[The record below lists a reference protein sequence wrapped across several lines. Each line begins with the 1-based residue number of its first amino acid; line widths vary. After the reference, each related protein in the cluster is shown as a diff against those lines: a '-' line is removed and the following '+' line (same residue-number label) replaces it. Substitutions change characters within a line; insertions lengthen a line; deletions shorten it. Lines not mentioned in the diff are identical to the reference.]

1 MSRFP
6 WRTIISAIVGI
17 GLIGVMVFTYLVITT
32 PIPAPSDISRAN
44 STIVYYS
51 DGKTELGRIGEYNRT
66 EVQLGK
72 IPLSLQRAVLAAE
85 DRDFYKHGG
94 FSITGIARAVIGNLT
109 SGFNAG
115 GGSTIT
121 QQYAKN
127 AYLTQERSMKRKLKE
142 LVLAVKLESSS
153 SKDMI
158 LQNYLNV
165 SYMGRGAYG
174 MQTAARVYFAK
185 DVSQL
190 TISESAMLASLLK
203 SPEGFTPEK
212 RLPRLKARWN
222 YVLDQMVEAGWLTPS
237 KRSEQKFPTV
247 IERVNANTLSGPN
260 GYALDMVRR
269 ELAAQGYDDAT
280 LGIAGMRVTST
291 FDARAQVAAVQAVA
305 KEGPNSGTEGLRIG
319 LAAIRPGTG
328 EVVAVYGGP
337 DFATQPLNNATQAI
351 GQAGSTFKPF
361 ALAAATEAGI
371 GLDATLPGKSGTVVA
386 GYRVVNYS
394 NENYGPISLLFATEH
409 SVNSAYVTLTY
420 DIGVD
425 AVMEAASR
433 AGIPDGTAGIERN
446 LTFVLGT
453 ASPHVI
459 DVADAYATFAARGVK
474 ALPFTIKEVRSAN
487 GGIIY
492 QAPMKTETVF
502 EQWVADTVNSAL
514 QQVVKNGTGFAA
526 AKAGRPVA
534 GKTGTTNDNMSAWF
548 AGYSPDLAAA
558 VMLVKEDAKGVPVS
572 LRGTGG
578 LSTVTGGSFP
588 ARIWTAFMKGALKK
602 TPATDFVTPEIPLP
616 TDAPTELPSGTPTV
630 DPSASPSSGDAAQ
643 PINP

>member
-1 MSRFP
+1 MARLP
-6 WRTIISAIVGI
+6 WRTIITSIVGI
-17 GLIGVMVFTYLVITT
+17 GLLGVIVFTYFVITT

-66 EVQLGK
+66 EVPLSK
-72 IPLSLQRAVLAAE
+72 IPLQLQRAVLAAE
-85 DRDFYKHGG
+85 DKDFYNHGG

-127 AYLTQERSMKRKLKE
+127 AYLTQERSIKRKVKE

-190 TISESAMLASLLK
+190 TISESAMLAALLK
-203 SPEGFTPEK
+203 SPEGFAPEK
-212 RLPRLKARWN
+212 RLSRLKARWN
-222 YVLDQMVEAGWLTPS
+222 YVLDQMVDAGWLTES
-237 KRSEQKFPTV
+237 KRKEQQFPIV
-247 IERVNANTLSGPN
+247 IDRVNANTLSGPN
-260 GYALDMVRR
+260 GYALDMVKR
-269 ELAAQGYDDAT
+269 ELIGQGYDDAT
-280 LGIAGMRVTST
+280 LGIAGMRVVST
-291 FDARAQVAAVQAVA
+291 FDADAQVAAVRAVE
-305 KEGPNSGTEGLRIG
+305 KEGPKSGTDGLRIG
-319 LAAIRPGTG
+319 LAAVRPGTG
-328 EVVAVYGGP
+328 EVIAVYGGP
-337 DFATQPLNNATQAI
+337 DFATEPLNNATQAI

-361 ALAAATEAGI
+361 ALAAATEAGV
-371 GLDATLPGKSGTVVA
+371 GLDTSLPGKSGTVVA

-394 NENYGPISLLFATEH
+394 NESYGPISLLYATEH

-420 DIGVD
+420 NIGVD
-425 AVMEAASR
+425 AVMNAASR
-433 AGIPDGTAGIERN
+433 AGIPDNTAGIERN

-474 ALPFTIKEVRSAN
+474 ALPFTIKEVRSSN

-492 QAPMKTETVF
+492 QAAMKNETVF
-502 EQWVADTVNSAL
+502 EQYVADTVNSAL
-514 QQVVKNGTGFAA
+514 QRVVTNGTGFAA

-558 VMLVKEDAKGVPVS
+558 VMLVKEDAKGVPVT

-588 ARIWTAFMKGALKK
+588 ARIWTAFMKAAVKK
-602 TPATDFVTPEIPLP
+602 LPATDFVEPVEPLP
-616 TDAPTELPSGTPTV
+616 VDTATPTPT
-630 DPSASPSSGDAAQ
+630 DSQSPDDAAQ
-643 PINP
+643 PISP

>member
-1 MSRFP
+1 MARLP
-6 WRTIISAIVGI
+6 WRTIITSIVGI
-17 GLIGVMVFTYLVITT
+17 GLLGVIVFTYFVITT

-66 EVQLGK
+66 EVPLSK
-72 IPLSLQRAVLAAE
+72 IPLQLQRAVLAAE
-85 DRDFYKHGG
+85 DKDFYNHGG

-127 AYLTQERSMKRKLKE
+127 AYLTQERSIKRKVKE

-190 TISESAMLASLLK
+190 TISESAMLAALLK
-203 SPEGFTPEK
+203 SPEGFAPEK
-212 RLPRLKARWN
+212 RLSRLKARWN
-222 YVLDQMVEAGWLTPS
+222 YVLDQMVDAGWLTES
-237 KRSEQKFPTV
+237 KRKEQQFPIV

-260 GYALDMVRR
+260 GYALDMVKR
-269 ELAAQGYDDAT
+269 ELIGQGYDDAT
-280 LGIAGMRVTST
+280 LGIAGMRVVST
-291 FDARAQVAAVQAVA
+291 FDADAQVAAVRAVE
-305 KEGPNSGTEGLRIG
+305 KEGPKSGTDGLRIG
-319 LAAIRPGTG
+319 LAAVRPGTG
-328 EVVAVYGGP
+328 EVIAVYGGP
-337 DFATQPLNNATQAI
+337 DFATEPLNNATQAI

-361 ALAAATEAGI
+361 ALAAATEAGV
-371 GLDATLPGKSGTVVA
+371 GLDTSLPGKSGTVVA

-394 NENYGPISLLFATEH
+394 NESYGPISLLYATEH

-420 DIGVD
+420 NIGVD
-425 AVMEAASR
+425 AVMNAASR
-433 AGIPDGTAGIERN
+433 AGIPDNTAGIERN

-474 ALPFTIKEVRSAN
+474 ALPFTIKEVRSSN

-492 QAPMKTETVF
+492 QAAMKNETVF
-502 EQWVADTVNSAL
+502 EQYVADTVNSAL
-514 QQVVKNGTGFAA
+514 QRVVTNGTGFAA

-558 VMLVKEDAKGVPVS
+558 VMLVKEDAKGVPVT

-588 ARIWTAFMKGALKK
+588 ARIWTAFMKAALKK
-602 TPATDFVTPEIPLP
+602 LPATDFVEPVEPLP
-616 TDAPTELPSGTPTV
+616 VDTATPTPT
-630 DPSASPSSGDAAQ
+630 DSQSPDDAAQ
-643 PINP
+643 PISP

>member
-1 MSRFP
+1 MARLP
-6 WRTIISAIVGI
+6 WRSIITTVVGM
-17 GLIGVMVFTYLVITT
+17 GLVGVMVFTYYVITT
-32 PIPAPSDISRAN
+32 PIPAPSEISRAN

-66 EVQLGK
+66 EVPLSK
-72 IPLSLQRAVLAAE
+72 MPLSLQRAVLAAE
-85 DRDFYKHGG
+85 DRDFYAHAG
-94 FSITGIARAVIGNLT
+94 FSVTGIARAVIGNLL

-127 AYLTQERSMKRKLKE
+127 AYLTQERSIKRKVKE
-142 LVLAVKLESSS
+142 LVLAVKLENSS

-165 SYMGRGAYG
+165 SYLGRGAYG
-174 MQTAARVYFAK
+174 MQTAARLYFAK

-190 TISESAMLASLLK
+190 SISESAMLAALLK
-203 SPEGFTPEK
+203 SPEGFAPEK
-212 RLPRLKARWN
+212 RLARLKERWN

-237 KRSEQKFPTV
+237 KRSKQKFPVV
-247 IERVNANTLSGPN
+247 IDRVNANTLSGPN

-269 ELAAQGYDDAT
+269 ELLAQGYDDAT
-280 LGIAGMRVTST
+280 LGVSGMRVVST
-291 FDARAQVAAVQAVA
+291 FDAAAQVAAVQAVE
-305 KEGPNSGTEGLRIG
+305 KEGPVSGTDGLRIG

-337 DFATQPLNNATQAI
+337 DFASEPLNNATQAI

-371 GLDATLPGKSGTVVA
+371 GLDTKLPGRSGTVVA
-386 GYRVVNYS
+386 GYRVVNFGKES
-394 NENYGPISLLFATEH
+394 YGPISLLFATEH
-409 SVNSAYVTLTY
+409 SVNSAYVSLTY
-420 DIGVD
+420 NIGVD
-425 AVMEAASR
+425 AVMDAAAR
-433 AGIPDGTAGIERN
+433 AGIPADTAGIERN

-474 ALPFTIKEVRSAN
+474 ALPFTIKEVRSSN
-487 GGIIY
+487 DGIIY
-492 QAPMKTETVF
+492 QAPMKSETVF

-514 QQVVKNGTGFAA
+514 QRVVTNGTGFAA
-526 AKAGRPVA
+526 AKVGRPVA
-534 GKTGTTNDNMSAWF
+534 GKTGTTNDNLSAWF

-558 VMLVKEDAKGVPVS
+558 VMFVKQDANGAPVT

-578 LSTVTGGSFP
+578 LTTVTGGSFP
-588 ARIWTAFMKGALKK
+588 ARIWTAFMKAALKK
-602 TPATDFVTPEIPLP
+602 TPVSDFVTPEAPLP
-616 TDAPTELPSGTPTV
+616 TETATDLPTGEPTAEPS
-630 DPSASPSSGDAAQ
+630 SSGDAAQ

>member
-1 MSRFP
+1 MARLP
-6 WRTIISAIVGI
+6 WRTIITSIVGI
-17 GLIGVMVFTYLVITT
+17 GLLGVIVFTYFVITT

-66 EVQLGK
+66 EVPLSK
-72 IPLSLQRAVLAAE
+72 IPLQLQRAVLAAE
-85 DRDFYKHGG
+85 DKDFYNHGG

-127 AYLTQERSMKRKLKE
+127 AYLTQERSIKRKVKE

-190 TISESAMLASLLK
+190 TISESAMLAALLK
-203 SPEGFTPEK
+203 SPEGFAPEK
-212 RLPRLKARWN
+212 RLSRLKARWN
-222 YVLDQMVEAGWLTPS
+222 YVLDQMVDAGWLTES
-237 KRSEQKFPTV
+237 KRKEQQFPIV

-260 GYALDMVRR
+260 GYALDMVKR
-269 ELAAQGYDDAT
+269 ELIGQGYDDAT
-280 LGIAGMRVTST
+280 LGIAGMRVVST
-291 FDARAQVAAVQAVA
+291 FDADAQVAAVRAVE
-305 KEGPNSGTEGLRIG
+305 KEGPKSGTDGLRIG
-319 LAAIRPGTG
+319 LAAVRPGTG
-328 EVVAVYGGP
+328 EVIAVYGGP
-337 DFATQPLNNATQAI
+337 DFATEPLNNATQAI

-361 ALAAATEAGI
+361 ALAAATEAGV
-371 GLDATLPGKSGTVVA
+371 GLDTSLPGKSGTVVA

-394 NENYGPISLLFATEH
+394 NESYGPISLLYATEH

-420 DIGVD
+420 NIGVD
-425 AVMEAASR
+425 AVMNAASR
-433 AGIPDGTAGIERN
+433 AGIPDNTAGIERN

-474 ALPFTIKEVRSAN
+474 ALPFTIKEVRSSN

-492 QAPMKTETVF
+492 QAAMKNETVF
-502 EQWVADTVNSAL
+502 EQYVADTVNSAL
-514 QQVVKNGTGFAA
+514 QRVVTNGTGFAA

-558 VMLVKEDAKGVPVS
+558 VMLVKEDAKGVPVT

-588 ARIWTAFMKGALKK
+588 ARIWTAFMKAALKK
-602 TPATDFVTPEIPLP
+602 LPATDFVEPVEPLP
-616 TDAPTELPSGTPTV
+616 VDTATPTPT
-630 DPSASPSSGDAAQ
+630 DSQSPDDAAQ

>member
-1 MSRFP
+1 MARLP
-6 WRTIISAIVGI
+6 WRTIITSIVGI
-17 GLIGVMVFTYLVITT
+17 GLLGVIVFTYFVITT

-66 EVQLGK
+66 EVPLSK
-72 IPLSLQRAVLAAE
+72 IPLQLQRAVLAAE
-85 DRDFYKHGG
+85 DKDFYNHGG

-127 AYLTQERSMKRKLKE
+127 AYLTQERSIKRKVKE

-190 TISESAMLASLLK
+190 TISESAMLAALLK
-203 SPEGFTPEK
+203 SPEGFALEK
-212 RLPRLKARWN
+212 RLSRLKARWN
-222 YVLDQMVEAGWLTPS
+222 YVLDQMVDAGWLTES
-237 KRSEQKFPTV
+237 KRKEQQFPIV
-247 IERVNANTLSGPN
+247 IDRVNANTLSGPN
-260 GYALDMVRR
+260 GYALDMVKR
-269 ELAAQGYDDAT
+269 ELIGQGYDDAT
-280 LGIAGMRVTST
+280 LGIAGMRVVST
-291 FDARAQVAAVQAVA
+291 FDADAQVAAVRAVE
-305 KEGPNSGTEGLRIG
+305 KEGPKSGTDGLRIG
-319 LAAIRPGTG
+319 LAAVRPGTG
-328 EVVAVYGGP
+328 EVIAVYGGP
-337 DFATQPLNNATQAI
+337 DFATEPLNNATQAI

-361 ALAAATEAGI
+361 ALAAATEAGV
-371 GLDATLPGKSGTVVA
+371 GLDTSLPGKSGTVVA

-394 NENYGPISLLFATEH
+394 NESYGPISLLYATEH

-420 DIGVD
+420 NIGVD
-425 AVMEAASR
+425 AVMNAASR
-433 AGIPDGTAGIERN
+433 AGIPDNTAGIERN

-474 ALPFTIKEVRSAN
+474 ALPFTIKEVRSSN

-492 QAPMKTETVF
+492 QAAMKNETVF
-502 EQWVADTVNSAL
+502 EQYVADTVNSAL
-514 QQVVKNGTGFAA
+514 QRVVTNGTGFAA

-558 VMLVKEDAKGVPVS
+558 VMLVKEDAKGVPVT

-588 ARIWTAFMKGALKK
+588 ARIWTAFMKAALKK
-602 TPATDFVTPEIPLP
+602 LPATDFVEPVEPLP
-616 TDAPTELPSGTPTV
+616 VDTATPTPT
-630 DPSASPSSGDAAQ
+630 DSQSPDDAAQ
-643 PINP
+643 PISP

>member
-1 MSRFP
+1 MARLP
-6 WRTIISAIVGI
+6 WRTIITSIVGI
-17 GLIGVMVFTYLVITT
+17 GLLGVIVFTYFVITT

-66 EVQLGK
+66 EVPLSK
-72 IPLSLQRAVLAAE
+72 IPLQLQRAVLAAE
-85 DRDFYKHGG
+85 DKDFYNHGG

-127 AYLTQERSMKRKLKE
+127 AYLTQERSIKRKVKE

-190 TISESAMLASLLK
+190 TISESAMLAALLK
-203 SPEGFTPEK
+203 SPEGFAPEK
-212 RLPRLKARWN
+212 RLSRLKARWN
-222 YVLDQMVEAGWLTPS
+222 YVLDQMVDAGWLTES
-237 KRSEQKFPTV
+237 KRKEQQFPIV

-260 GYALDMVRR
+260 GYALDMVKR
-269 ELAAQGYDDAT
+269 ELIGQGYDDAT
-280 LGIAGMRVTST
+280 LGIAGMRVVST
-291 FDARAQVAAVQAVA
+291 FDADAQVAAVRAVE
-305 KEGPNSGTEGLRIG
+305 KEGPKSGTDGLRIG
-319 LAAIRPGTG
+319 LAAVRPGTG
-328 EVVAVYGGP
+328 EVIAVYGGP
-337 DFATQPLNNATQAI
+337 DFATEPLNNATQAI

-361 ALAAATEAGI
+361 ALAAATEAGV
-371 GLDATLPGKSGTVVA
+371 GLDTSLPGKSGTVVA

-394 NENYGPISLLFATEH
+394 NESYGPISLLYATEH

-420 DIGVD
+420 NIGVD
-425 AVMEAASR
+425 AVMNAASR
-433 AGIPDGTAGIERN
+433 AGIPDNTAGIERN

-474 ALPFTIKEVRSAN
+474 ALPFTIKEVRSSN

-492 QAPMKTETVF
+492 QAAMKNETVF
-502 EQWVADTVNSAL
+502 EQYVADTVNSAL
-514 QQVVKNGTGFAA
+514 QRVVTNGTGFAA

-558 VMLVKEDAKGVPVS
+558 VMLVKEDAKGVPVT

-588 ARIWTAFMKGALKK
+588 ARIWTAFMKAALKK
-602 TPATDFVTPEIPLP
+602 LPATDFVEPVEPL
-616 TDAPTELPSGTPTV
+616 GT
-630 DPSASPSSGDAAQ
+630 SSG
-643 PINP
+643 

>member
-1 MSRFP
+1 MSRLP
-6 WRTIISAIVGI
+6 WRAIITTIVGL
-17 GLIGVMVFTYLVITT
+17 GLLGVVVFTYFVITT
-32 PIPAPSDISRAN
+32 PIPQPSDISRAN
-44 STIVYYS
+44 STIVYYA
-51 DGKTELGRIGEYNRT
+51 DGETELGRIGEYNRT
-66 EVQLGK
+66 EVQLAK
-72 IPLSLQRAVLAAE
+72 IPLTLQRAVLAAE

-94 FSITGIARAVIGNLT
+94 FSITGIARAVWGNLT
-109 SGFNAG
+109 SGFSAG

-127 AYLTQERSMKRKLKE
+127 AYLSQERSIKRKVKE

-165 SYMGRGAYG
+165 SYLGRGAYG
-174 MQTAARVYFAK
+174 VQTAARLYFAK

-190 TISESAMLASLLK
+190 TISESAVLAALLK
-203 SPEGFTPEK
+203 SPEGFAPEK
-212 RLPRLKARWN
+212 RLQRLKDRWS
-222 YVLDQMVEAGWLTPS
+222 YVLNQMVDAGWLTKT
-237 KRSEQKFPTV
+237 KRAEQKFP
-247 IERVNANTLSGPN
+247 IIIDRVNANTLSGPN

-269 ELAAQGYDDAT
+269 ELIAQGYDDAT
-280 LGIAGMRVTST
+280 LGVSGLRVIST
-291 FDARAQVAAVQAVA
+291 FDADAQVAAVRAVE
-305 KEGPNSGTEGLRIG
+305 KEGPTSGTDGLRIG

-337 DFATQPLNNATQAI
+337 DFATEPLNNATQAI

-361 ALAAATEAGI
+361 ALAAATEAGVT
-371 GLDATLPGKSGTVVA
+371 LDTTLPGKSGTVVA

-394 NENYGPISLLFATEH
+394 NESYGPISLLYATEH
-409 SVNSAYVTLTY
+409 SVNSAYVQLTY

-425 AVMEAASR
+425 AVMNAASR
-433 AGIPDGTAGIERN
+433 AGIPDDAAGIERN

-502 EQWVADTVNSAL
+502 EQYVADTVNAAL
-514 QQVVKNGTGFAA
+514 RKVVTNGTGFAA
-526 AKAGRPVA
+526 NKVGRPVA

-558 VMLVKEDAKGVPVS
+558 VMFVKEDAKGVPVS

-588 ARIWTAFMKGALKK
+588 ARIWTAFMKAALKNV
-602 TPATDFVTPEIPLP
+602 PVSNFVEPQLPLP
-616 TDAPTELPSGTPTV
+616 V
-630 DPSASPSSGDAAQ
+630 DTAVPMDTATAEAGIGDAAA
-643 PINP
+643 PING

>member
-1 MSRFP
+1 MARLP
-6 WRTIISAIVGI
+6 WRTIITSIVGI
-17 GLIGVMVFTYLVITT
+17 GLLGVIVFTYFVITT

-66 EVQLGK
+66 EVPLSK
-72 IPLSLQRAVLAAE
+72 IPLQLQRAVLAAE
-85 DRDFYKHGG
+85 DKDFYNHGG

-127 AYLTQERSMKRKLKE
+127 AYLTQERSIKRKVKE

-190 TISESAMLASLLK
+190 TISESAMLAALLK
-203 SPEGFTPEK
+203 SPEGFAPEK
-212 RLPRLKARWN
+212 RLSRLKARWN
-222 YVLDQMVEAGWLTPS
+222 YVLDQMVDAGWLTES
-237 KRSEQKFPTV
+237 KRKEQQFPIV
-247 IERVNANTLSGPN
+247 IDRVNANTLSGPN
-260 GYALDMVRR
+260 GYALDMVKR
-269 ELAAQGYDDAT
+269 ELIGQGYDDAT
-280 LGIAGMRVTST
+280 LGIAGMRVVST
-291 FDARAQVAAVQAVA
+291 FDADAQVAAVRAVE
-305 KEGPNSGTEGLRIG
+305 KEGPKSGTDGLRIG
-319 LAAIRPGTG
+319 LAAVRPGTG
-328 EVVAVYGGP
+328 EVIAVYGGP
-337 DFATQPLNNATQAI
+337 DFATEPLNNATQAI

-361 ALAAATEAGI
+361 ALAAATEAGV
-371 GLDATLPGKSGTVVA
+371 GLDTSLPGKSGTVVA

-394 NENYGPISLLFATEH
+394 NESYGPISLLYATEH

-420 DIGVD
+420 NIGVD
-425 AVMEAASR
+425 AVMNAASR
-433 AGIPDGTAGIERN
+433 AGIPDNTAGIERN

-474 ALPFTIKEVRSAN
+474 ALPFTVKEVRSSN

-492 QAPMKTETVF
+492 QAAMKNETVF
-502 EQWVADTVNSAL
+502 EQYVADTVNSAL
-514 QQVVKNGTGFAA
+514 QRVVTNGTGFAA

-558 VMLVKEDAKGVPVS
+558 VMLVKEDAKGVPVT

-588 ARIWTAFMKGALKK
+588 ARIWTAFMKAALKK
-602 TPATDFVTPEIPLP
+602 LPATDFVEPVEPLP
-616 TDAPTELPSGTPTV
+616 VDTATPTPT
-630 DPSASPSSGDAAQ
+630 DSQSPDDAAQ
-643 PINP
+643 PISP

>member
-1 MSRFP
+1 MARLP
-6 WRTIISAIVGI
+6 WRTIITSIVGI
-17 GLIGVMVFTYLVITT
+17 GLLGVIVFTYFVITT

-66 EVQLGK
+66 EVPLSK
-72 IPLSLQRAVLAAE
+72 IPLQLQRAVLAAE
-85 DRDFYKHGG
+85 DKDFYNHGG

-127 AYLTQERSMKRKLKE
+127 AYLTQERSIKRKVKE

-190 TISESAMLASLLK
+190 TISESAMLAALLK
-203 SPEGFTPEK
+203 SPEGFAPEK
-212 RLPRLKARWN
+212 RLSRLKARWN
-222 YVLDQMVEAGWLTPS
+222 YVLDQMVDAGWLTES
-237 KRSEQKFPTV
+237 KRKEQQFPIV
-247 IERVNANTLSGPN
+247 IDRVNANTLSGPN
-260 GYALDMVRR
+260 GYALDMVKR
-269 ELAAQGYDDAT
+269 ELIGQGYDDAT
-280 LGIAGMRVTST
+280 LGIAGMRVVST
-291 FDARAQVAAVQAVA
+291 FDADAQVAAVRAVE
-305 KEGPNSGTEGLRIG
+305 KEGPKSGTDGLRIG
-319 LAAIRPGTG
+319 LAAVRPGTG
-328 EVVAVYGGP
+328 EVIAVYGGP
-337 DFATQPLNNATQAI
+337 DFATEPLNNATQAI

-361 ALAAATEAGI
+361 ALAAATEAGV
-371 GLDATLPGKSGTVVA
+371 GLDTSLPGKSGTVVA

-394 NENYGPISLLFATEH
+394 NESYGPISLLYATEH

-420 DIGVD
+420 NIGVD
-425 AVMEAASR
+425 AVMNAASR
-433 AGIPDGTAGIERN
+433 AGIPDNTAGIERN

-474 ALPFTIKEVRSAN
+474 ALPFTIKEVRSSN

-492 QAPMKTETVF
+492 QAAMKNETVF
-502 EQWVADTVNSAL
+502 EQYVADTVNSAL
-514 QQVVKNGTGFAA
+514 QRVVTNGTGFAA

-558 VMLVKEDAKGVPVS
+558 VMLVKEDAKGVPVT

-588 ARIWTAFMKGALKK
+588 ARIWTAFMKAALKK
-602 TPATDFVTPEIPLP
+602 LPATDFVEPVEPLP
-616 TDAPTELPSGTPTV
+616 VDTATPTPT
-630 DPSASPSSGDAAQ
+630 DSQSPDDAAQ
-643 PINP
+643 PISP

>member
-1 MSRFP
+1 MARLP
-6 WRTIISAIVGI
+6 WRTIITSIVGI
-17 GLIGVMVFTYLVITT
+17 GLLGVIVFTYFVITT

-66 EVQLGK
+66 EVPLSK
-72 IPLSLQRAVLAAE
+72 IPLQLQRAVLAAE
-85 DRDFYKHGG
+85 DKDFYNHGG

-127 AYLTQERSMKRKLKE
+127 AYLTQERSIKRKVKE

-190 TISESAMLASLLK
+190 TISESAMLAALLK
-203 SPEGFTPEK
+203 SPEGFAPEK
-212 RLPRLKARWN
+212 RLSRLKARWN
-222 YVLDQMVEAGWLTPS
+222 YVLDQMVDAGWLTES
-237 KRSEQKFPTV
+237 KRKEQQFPIV

-260 GYALDMVRR
+260 GYALDMVKR
-269 ELAAQGYDDAT
+269 ELIGQGYDDAT
-280 LGIAGMRVTST
+280 LGIAGMRVVST
-291 FDARAQVAAVQAVA
+291 FDADAQVAAVRAVE
-305 KEGPNSGTEGLRIG
+305 KEGPKSGTDGLRIG
-319 LAAIRPGTG
+319 LAAVRPGTG
-328 EVVAVYGGP
+328 EVIAVYGGP
-337 DFATQPLNNATQAI
+337 DFATEPLNNATQAI

-361 ALAAATEAGI
+361 ALAAATEAGV
-371 GLDATLPGKSGTVVA
+371 GLDTSLPGKSGTVVA

-394 NENYGPISLLFATEH
+394 NESYGPISLLYATEH

-420 DIGVD
+420 NIGVD
-425 AVMEAASR
+425 AVMNAASR
-433 AGIPDGTAGIERN
+433 AGIPDNTAGIERN

-474 ALPFTIKEVRSAN
+474 ALPFTIKEVRSSN

-492 QAPMKTETVF
+492 QAAMKNETVF
-502 EQWVADTVNSAL
+502 EQYVADTVNSAL
-514 QQVVKNGTGFAA
+514 QRVVTNGTGFAA

-558 VMLVKEDAKGVPVS
+558 VMLVKEDAKGVPVT

-588 ARIWTAFMKGALKK
+588 ARIWTAFMKAAVKK
-602 TPATDFVTPEIPLP
+602 LPATDFVEPVEPLP
-616 TDAPTELPSGTPTV
+616 VDTATPTPT
-630 DPSASPSSGDAAQ
+630 DSQSPDDAAQ